1 MSVWGYLCDMKHILQ
16 FKIYKGEDQY
26 VGEGVDLPIVT
37 QGNTIDEVVSR
48 LNEALRLHLEGE
60 NMAELG
66 LAPHPSALVN
76 FELET
81 AYA

>member
-1 MSVWGYLCDMKHILQ
+1 MKHILQ
-16 FKIYKGEDQY
+16 FKIYKGDGQY

-37 QGNTIDEVVSR
+37 QGRTIDEVVAR
-48 LNEALRLHLEGE
+48 LNEALQLHLEGE
-60 NMAELG
+60 NLAELG